1 MENGAFV
8 RYNREEIFLEDLY
21 DVQQFKNIFKE
32 MFPDEWKRIISTYD
46 KEERKGVKGKGHPI
60 P

>member
-1 MENGAFV
+1 MVIKKGEKDNKVFDAMP
-8 RYNREEIFLEDLY
+8 DLY

>member
-1 MENGAFV
+1 
-8 RYNREEIFLEDLY
+8 
-21 DVQQFKNIFKE
+21 